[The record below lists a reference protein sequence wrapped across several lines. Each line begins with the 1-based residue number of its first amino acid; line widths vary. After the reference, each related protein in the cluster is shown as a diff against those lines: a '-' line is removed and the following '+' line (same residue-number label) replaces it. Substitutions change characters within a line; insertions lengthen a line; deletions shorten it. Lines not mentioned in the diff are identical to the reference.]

1 MNRNRRTAVQAFFTI
16 LQNANLRGFFTGKIY
31 RGALK
36 SVCVPGLN
44 CYSCPGALGACP
56 LGSLQ
61 NSLTSGAFRFP
72 YYVLG
77 LMVFFATLLGRGV
90 CAFLCPMGLL
100 QDLLDRVP
108 LKKVKTFRGD
118 RPLRYLKY
126 VILAVFVIAIPLA
139 VKLTPAFCKYVCP
152 SGTLS
157 GIMLAMADHRLFDLM
172 GSRFILKAAI
182 LLLII
187 IASVKICRPFCR
199 YICPLGAFYSL
210 FNRVSLLRLELDRE
224 SCVHCGACSDA
235 CGMGADPAQ
244 DPDSPECIRCGA
256 CIHACP
262 RGALLYGTGGF
273 GASLKAENKK

>member
-1 MNRNRRTAVQAFFTI
+1 MNRDRRTGLQAFFTL
-16 LQNANLRGFFTGKIY
+16 LQNANFRGFFTGRIY
-31 RGALK
+31 RGDFK

-61 NSLTSGAFRFP
+61 HSLTSGAFRFP

-108 LKKVKTFRGD
+108 LKKVRTFRGD
-118 RPLRYLKY
+118 KPLRYLKY
-126 VILAVFVIAIPLA
+126 VILAVFVVAIPLA
-139 VKLTPAFCKYVCP
+139 VRLTPAFCRYICP
-152 SGTLS
+152 SGTLA
-157 GIMLAMADHRLFDLM
+157 GVMLALAEPALWGRM
-172 GSRFILKAAI
+172 GGVFILKASI
-182 LLLII
+182 LTALII
-187 IASVKICRPFCR
+187 SAMKVCRPFCR

-224 SCVHCGACSDA
+224 TCIHCGRCSA
-235 CGMGADPAQ
+235 VCGMGADPSV
-244 DPDSPECIRCGA
+244 DPDSAECIRCGA
-256 CIHACP
+256 CVRECP
-262 RGALLYGTGGF
+262 GGALRYGMGSF
-273 GASLKAENKK
+273 FPSPEAENKK

>member
-1 MNRNRRTAVQAFFTI
+1 MNRNRRTAVQAFFTL
-16 LQNANLRGFFTGKIY
+16 LQNADLKGFFTGRIY
-31 RGALK
+31 RGKLK

-61 NSLTSGAFRFP
+61 HSLTSGASRFP

-77 LMVFFATLLGRGV
+77 LMAFFAALLGRGV

-108 LKKVKTFRGD
+108 LKKVRTFRRD

-126 VILAVFVIAIPLA
+126 AVLAVFVIAIPLA
-139 VKLTPAFCKYVCP
+139 VRLSPAFCSWICP
-152 SGTLS
+152 SGTLA
-157 GIMLAMADHRLFDLM
+157 GLMLALAEPSLIGRM
-172 GSRFILKAAI
+172 GSVFMLKAAI
-182 LLLII
+182 LGLLIVL
-187 IASVKICRPFCR
+187 SMKICRPFCR

-224 SCVHCGACSDA
+224 ACVHCGRCSEV
-235 CGMGADPAQ
+235 CGMGADPSE
-244 DPDSPECIRCGA
+244 DPDSAECIRCGA
-256 CIHACP
+256 CVHECP
-262 RGALLYGTGGF
+262 EGALRYRMGGF
-273 GASLKAENKK
+273 RSPAQAENEK